1 MKRWRVIV
9 IFILGIV
16 LFIWF
21 LIRINYREL
30 WKALCN
36 AKLGWVFASLAIGL
50 AGYYIRAIRWQYL
63 LLPIKK
69 IAPFKLFKATVI
81 GFSVTI
87 VLPGR
92 IGEIVRPYL
101 IGAWEDISKSS
112 ALATIVLERI
122 IDMLCVLT
130 YFALYLAFFMD
141 RGSTS
146 TFQMLIRKSSIIAFM
161 IGISGFIIL
170 FIWGNK
176 PQVFKKIIMY
186 ILFWGSERIKQKAVN
201 VVESFSS
208 GLGILRQPWLLLKV
222 VVLSFIFWFMIC
234 VSTSFII
241 WAFMPGIAF
250 IHGIFIMGLLVA
262 GIAIP
267 TPGGVGTF
275 HLLVRNG
282 LIWLNVDANVA
293 SAIAL
298 LYHLISVG
306 PPLIMGILF
315 MWYEGLKWE
324 KIKNMVPGSPVSQ

>member
-9 IFILGIV
+9 IFVVGIL
-16 LFIWF
+16 LFVWF
-21 LIRINYREL
+21 LLRINYQEL
-30 WKALCN
+30 WKALNC
-36 AKLGWVFASLAIGL
+36 ARLSWVFASLAIGL
-50 AGYYIRAIRWQYL
+50 AGYYVRAIRWQYL
-63 LLPIKK
+63 LMPIKK

-101 IGAWEDISKSS
+101 IGVWENISKSG

-130 YFALYLAFFMD
+130 YFALYLVFFVD
-141 RGSTS
+141 KGSTS
-146 TFQMLIRKSSIIAFM
+146 TLQKVLQKSSMLAFV

-176 PQVFKKIIMY
+176 PKVFKKMVNY
-186 ILFWGSERIKQKAVN
+186 FMFWSSEKIKEKAMN

-208 GLGILRQPWLLLKV
+208 GLGILRQPWLLAKV
-222 VVLSFIFWFMIC
+222 VALSFIFWFMIS
-234 VSTSFII
+234 VSTSCII
-241 WAFMPGIAF
+241 WAFVPDIAF
-250 IHGIFIMGLLVA
+250 VHGIFIMGLLVT

-275 HLLVRNG
+275 HWLVKLG
-282 LIWLNVDANVA
+282 LQWLNIDANVA
-293 SAIAL
+293 STIAL
-298 LYHLISVG
+298 LFHLISVG
-306 PPLIMGILF
+306 PPLIIGITF
-315 MWYEGLKWE
+315 MWHEGLRWE
-324 KIKNMVPGSPVSQ
+324 KLKKMA